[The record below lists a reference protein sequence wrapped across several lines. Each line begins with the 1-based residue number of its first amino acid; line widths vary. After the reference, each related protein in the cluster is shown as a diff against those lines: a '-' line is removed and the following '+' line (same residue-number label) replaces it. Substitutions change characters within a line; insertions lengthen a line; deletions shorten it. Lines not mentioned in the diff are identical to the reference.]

1 VKLFVVVVG
10 VLVFLLGFVGLLV
23 PAKFRGWFE
32 AMSSQSRFIGAIAL
46 RLGFGMLLWYAADQL
61 RFPDVMRIIAVIA
74 FAAAVGVLI
83 MGRKRLDGLVTW
95 WLTRSDTLLR
105 VSTAFAALF
114 GAFLVYVAT

>member
-1 VKLFVVVVG
+1 MKLFVLVVG
-10 VLVFLLGFVGLLV
+10 VLVFLLGFVGLLA

-32 AMSSQSRFIGAIAL
+32 AMSGQSRFVGAIVS

-61 RFPDVMRIIAVIA
+61 RFPDVIRILAVIA
-74 FAAAVGVLI
+74 FAAAVGILI
-83 MGRKRLDGLVTW
+83 MGRERIDALVTW
-95 WLTRSDTLLR
+95 WLTRSDTVLR